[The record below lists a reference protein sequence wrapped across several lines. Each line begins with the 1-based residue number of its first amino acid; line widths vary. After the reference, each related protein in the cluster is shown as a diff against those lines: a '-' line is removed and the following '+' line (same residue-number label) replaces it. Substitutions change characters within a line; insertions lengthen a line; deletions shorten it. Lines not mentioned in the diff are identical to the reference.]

1 MNKVLIIDDDVF
13 LTTLYAKLLRGEGLE
28 VNVANSGDEAFALI
42 ADSRP
47 DLIVLDLHMPGMHG
61 TDVLRAIRSDE
72 RFQRIRVIIFA
83 TGYIKSL
90 MAEVCDLDV
99 HKVFSKMKC
108 KPRSLVAEIKESLAS
123 IKQEPVP
130 VPEKKSALEAGAEL
144 LREPEKERL
153 STWIERLRT
162 DDRAEAR
169 RVCLLHLYRIT
180 RNDMLSAISMAA
192 TTSEGKLGR
201 ALKTLL
207 EDLYDHPQRIQ
218 DSTVES
224 LEQALQK
231 LMSFNE
237 KKIDAKLDSETTLQD
252 VLKGL

>member
-13 LTTLYAKLLRGEGLE
+13 LTALYAKLLRGEGLE
-28 VNVANSGDEAFALI
+28 VDVANSGDAALALI

-61 TDVLRAIRSDE
+61 TDVLRAMRADE
-72 RFQRIRVIIFA
+72 RLQHIRVIIFA

-90 MAEVCDLDV
+90 MSEVCDLGV

-108 KPRSLVAEIKESLAS
+108 KPRALVAEIKESLAS
-123 IKQEPVP
+123 IKHEAVQ
-130 VPEKKSALEAGAEL
+130 VPEKKSALEAGAEHL
-144 LREPEKERL
+144 GNTGKEHL

-162 DDRAEAR
+162 DGRAEAR

-180 RNDMLSAISMAA
+180 RKDMLAAISMAA

-201 ALKTLL
+201 ALKKLL

-237 KKIDAKLDSETTLQD
+237 KARAAKLDSETTLQD
-252 VLKGL
+252 VLKGF